1 MKELTLSQ
9 NPAHLTIQYTT
20 SIPQSITINADILNT
35 RQSEISNKFLS
46 MIFDSI
52 VKKRIINNL
61 FISNNYLN
69 NYISFLLGAYSDDE
83 FKSISEKYVREYDD
97 NDISDIEIFYSVQ
110 ILKNIS
116 KEDLNSENLLSML
129 NISPERLKNFD
140 MKLLEK

>member
-110 ILKNIS
+110 I
-116 KEDLNSENLLSML
+116 
-129 NISPERLKNFD
+129 
-140 MKLLEK
+140 